1 MRALAYDREA
11 AAAEAAEA
19 ARLRQEI
26 IRARNEQIA
35 LEEDLAFV
43 IAAIAALTSAADN
56 LSREVTDDVGHL
68 VDHVAKEDL
77 DARDLLQALKDLS
90 QQYFSYK
97 NLSTA
102 TKNLTQYTDE
112 YHTKF
117 AFFNELRRISLG
129 CVMAVDRNLI
139 SHEKTR
145 EQVERAY
152 LANTDY
158 WLAYAIAAV
167 TLWWSDEREAA
178 ERAKSKALVMSPRKS
193 ALMFLFCN
201 LKFGRQETA
210 ARWYTYYLGSIHAN
224 DVGDEYQ
231 YLLEAYL
238 SGSFG
243 NAKKLESNVGSKFDD
258 MLSEIVLYNINFN
271 KDVSDS
277 AQRFMETKAH
287 RTDFPFFYLPEYCE
301 EAPSLERLLTSAEK
315 NALVASDFEELA
327 QGEDEFSNVDER
339 LEDSIY
345 NLIESMD
352 PEEDKLYRRIKYNE
366 LIVAA
371 RGDIS
376 SAEVA
381 YAERYPDNSP
391 VSLGGLMQKWA
402 FTEDDPRIL
411 PEVRRFSIGKL
422 SSSIRTGFKQF
433 ADSYRAAEKERYPIH
448 LGEWSFN
455 CNENEQSIVE
465 SNYSDYFDHHQVSA
479 FIKDKFFLIWAA
491 MILVGIIGIIVAAAV
506 MPHPALIVISILLV
520 LAGGFLLWRQ
530 IVNIQEKQ
538 RRKKAKD
545 LEIIRK
551 TLEELGAWRRAYKE
565 ADGHYESLFQATYL
579 FEE

>member
-1 MRALAYDREA
+1 MVAYDREA

-19 ARLRQEI
+19 RRLMREI
-26 IRARNEQIA
+26 NHARNEQIA
-35 LEEDLAFV
+35 LEEELAFV
-43 IAAIAALTSAADN
+43 IASITTLTSAAHN
-56 LSREVTDDVGHL
+56 LSREVTGDVGHL
-68 VDHVAKEDL
+68 VSHVAKEEV
-77 DARDLLQALKDLS
+77 DARGLLQALKDLS

-129 CVMAVDRNLI
+129 CVMAVDQNLI

-167 TLWWSDEREAA
+167 MHWWSDEREAA
-178 ERAKSKALVMSPRKS
+178 ERAKSKALAMSPRNS

-210 ARWYTYYLGSIHAN
+210 ARWYAYYLGFIHAN

-243 NAKKLESNVGSKFDD
+243 KAKRLESDVGSKFDD

-271 KDVSDS
+271 KDVSNS
-277 AQRFMETKAH
+277 AQRFIETKAH

-301 EAPSLERLLTSAEK
+301 EAPLLEGLLTSAEK

-327 QGEDEFSNVDER
+327 QGEDELADVDKR

-345 NLIESMD
+345 KLIESMD
-352 PEEDKLYRRIKYNE
+352 PEEDKLYKRIRYNE

-371 RGDIS
+371 RGNVPV
-376 SAEVA
+376 AEAA
-381 YAERYPDNSP
+381 YEERYPDDSP

-422 SSSIRTGFKQF
+422 SSSIRVGFKQY
-433 ADSYRAAEKERYPIH
+433 ADSYRATEKERYPIRM
-448 LGEWSFN
+448 GAWTFT
-455 CNENEQSIVE
+455 CNENEQNIAE
-465 SNYSDYFDHHQVSA
+465 SNYSDYFDRHQMSV
-479 FIKDKFFLIWAA
+479 FVKDKFLLIWAA
-491 MILVGIIGIIVAAAV
+491 MILVGILGIVIAAV
-506 MPHPALIVISILLV
+506 AMPYPALIVISVMLV

-538 RRKKAKD
+538 KRKKAKD
-545 LEIIRK
+545 LETIRK
-551 TLEELGAWRRAYKE
+551 TLEEMDAWRKAYKE
-565 ADGHYESLFQATYL
+565 ADRHYESLFQATYL